1 MKRLAKIQ
9 RALKAPK
16 NQKGYGYN
24 YRKASDILQLVKP
37 LLAEENLT
45 ILLND
50 RIEFVGD
57 KYFLSATAGIYAGD
71 GSLITETVAFAEL
84 DITHRNMSAE
94 QATGSAS
101 SYARKYA
108 LCGLLAIDDSNNDPD
123 AIVGEDLAQA
133 KLEMEA
139 AQTREE
145 ANLVW
150 TKYKRFR
157 LNEEFSKVVDEKR
170 LELGAKDKEAEQKN
184 AEQTNTPE

>member
-1 MKRLAKIQ
+1 
-9 RALKAPK
+9 
-16 NQKGYGYN
+16 
-24 YRKASDILQLVKP
+24 LVKP